1 MTGDPTVLYGVRREF
16 SYDEGGGAGH
26 VRRRWVAPVFQPPDG
41 VTPGELRAPRGR
53 GELRGERPAFGF
65 TAVESRVPL
74 SASLRLVSRR
84 GGFCEHRASV
94 PSTQVVT
101 FRTQESTDRHTLDR
115 GRGLTFQAVRN
126 GSDALANGID
136 PSASMA
142 ALFGTRVRRL
152 RTAAGL
158 TQAELGELTHVVST
172 RITQIERASGAK
184 PTLELVRALD
194 AALGAEELLV
204 ELWPY
209 VYREAFPDW
218 SRRFVEYSERA
229 VVIRQYAAHVVPGLL
244 QTEDY
249 ARAVLA
255 LDAMLDSEEQLEE
268 RITAR
273 MKRQERLSSP
283 TRPELMVI
291 LDEAV
296 LRRPIGGHGVMRQ
309 QLARLLHAAAER
321 HIEVQVLP
329 FDQGGH
335 EAMGGSLT
343 ILTLTDSPEVAYTEG
358 SDYGQLIEEPA
369 NVSRYKVIYDRLRAA
384 ALPPLMSLDM
394 IRSTLEGSYRGANLP
409 SKPERRRLAQEQLQ
423 QSGGRR
429 LRGGGRRIPGG
440 RRPRP

>member
-1 MTGDPTVLYGVRREF
+1 M
-16 SYDEGGGAGH
+16 
-26 VRRRWVAPVFQPPDG
+26 
-41 VTPGELRAPRGR
+41 
-53 GELRGERPAFGF
+53 
-65 TAVESRVPL
+65 
-74 SASLRLVSRR
+74 
-84 GGFCEHRASV
+84 
-94 PSTQVVT
+94 
-101 FRTQESTDRHTLDR
+101 
-115 GRGLTFQAVRN
+115 
-126 GSDALANGID
+126 ANGID

-142 ALFGTRVRRL
+142 ALFGARVRRL

-158 TQAELGELTHVVST
+158 TQAELGDKVHVVST

-184 PTLELVRALD
+184 PTLGLARALD
-194 AALGAEELLV
+194 VALDADDLLV

-218 SRRFVEYSERA
+218 SRKFMEYSERA
-229 VVIRQYAAHVVPGLL
+229 LVIRQYAAHVVPGLL

-268 RITAR
+268 RVAAR
-273 MKRQERLSSP
+273 MGRQDRLSSLD
-283 TRPELMVI
+283 RPELVVI

-309 QLARLLHAAAER
+309 QLARLLDAAAER
-321 HIEVQVLP
+321 HITVQVLP

-343 ILTLTDSPEVAYTEG
+343 ILTLPDGSEMAYTEG
-358 SDYGQLIEEPA
+358 SDYGQLTEEPA

-384 ALPPLMSLDM
+384 ALPPLMSIDM
-394 IRSTLEGSYRGANLP
+394 IRSTMEGNYRGANLP
-409 SKPERRRLAQEQLQ
+409 SRTERRRLAQEQLQ
-423 QSGGRR
+423 QSGGGR